1 MEAEISLSWRFPIP
15 AAKAP
20 LPGLRFK
27 ALLAVLGRMGLCH
40 NPPWEESRAEEG
52 GLGTYWSYKKP
63 GEGTLDTGM
72 E

>member
-40 NPPWEESRAEEG
+40 NPPWEESRAEKG
-52 GLGTYWSYKKP
+52 GLGTY
-63 GEGTLDTGM
+63 
-72 E
+72 